1 MSLTPGALTYTP
13 DSYQKDSVGYSG
25 ALRTA
30 SVKDDITLS
39 RVLPKPTSVFS
50 GVLRTRMKLTRTYTL
65 TGALTPTGDI
75 IAEINVSVPV
85 GMSSTDV
92 QTVKTLIA
100 DMTADADF
108 LTLLRDG
115 KITY

>member
-13 DSYQKDSVGYSG
+13 DSYQKDQVGYVG
-25 ALRTA
+25 VLKTA
-30 SVKDDITLS
+30 SVKDDIVVGRT
-39 RVLPKPTSVFS
+39 LPKPVSTFS
-50 GVLRTRMKLTRTYTL
+50 GVLKTRYKLTRTYAL

-75 IAEINVSVPV
+75 IVEVSASVPV

-92 QTVKTLIA
+92 ATVKGVIA
-100 DMTADADF
+100 DMVTEADF
-108 LTLLRDG
+108 LTLIRDG

>member
-13 DSYQKDSVGYSG
+13 DSYQKDSVGYIG
-25 ALRTA
+25 ALKTA

-50 GVLRTRMKLTRTYTL
+50 GVLRTRAKLVRTYTL
-65 TGALTPTGDI
+65 TGALTPTGDVI
-75 IAEINVSVPV
+75 VELNVSIPV
-85 GMSSTDV
+85 GMSPTDIA
-92 QTVKTLIA
+92 TVKGVVADIA
-100 DMTADADF
+100 AEADT
-108 LTLLRDG
+108 LTLVRDG